1 MNAIFIAII
10 GIIIIQIGFWNIVK
24 FKIKSLEEDY
34 AYLKDKIAKLES
46 EH

>member
-1 MNAIFIAII
+1 MDTIFIAMI

-24 FKIKSLEEDY
+24 FKIKSLEEGY
-34 AYLKDKIAKLES
+34 AYLKDKITKLES